1 MAGWRD
7 ATRGWSIH
15 TGGELPGY
23 AKEARYSWKLLHS
36 DDDMILYRWGKYLII
51 KRQDT
56 SEMVLMMMQGKGEK
70 DD

>member
-51 KRQDT
+51 KRQDAQT
-56 SEMVLMMMQGKGEK
+56 VVMMMQGKGGK

>member
-1 MAGWRD
+1 MAWVGASNGW
-7 ATRGWSIH
+7 AIH

-23 AKEARYSWKLLHS
+23 AKEARYSWELLHS
-36 DDDMILYRWGKYLII
+36 DDDMSLYRWGKYLII

-56 SEMVLMMMQGKGEK
+56 DQEVIMLMQGKGDF